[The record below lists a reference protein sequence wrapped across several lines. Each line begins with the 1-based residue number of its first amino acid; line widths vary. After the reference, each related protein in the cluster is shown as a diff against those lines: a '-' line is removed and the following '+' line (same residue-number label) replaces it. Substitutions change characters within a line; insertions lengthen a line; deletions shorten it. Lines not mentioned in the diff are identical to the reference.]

1 MARHAYVVLTLALLL
16 SLSVLAASCTGPGT
30 TSEPEREAPR
40 QVYRIQVHMTPE
52 QDEAEQVA
60 EQVRTWWQA
69 LPTGERPAALSTPGL
84 SPDVVWQQPYYRVRI
99 GRFTGRSEAA
109 PALEAVRA
117 QFGDAFIVPV
127 PASQPTSR
135 R

>member
-69 LPTGERPAALSTPGL
+69 LPTGERPAALADVGL
-84 SPDVVWQQPYYRVRI
+84 RPEVMWEQPYYRVRI
-99 GRFTGRSEAA
+99 GRFPSRSNAE
-109 PALEAVRA
+109 PALSAVRA
-117 QFGDAFIVPV
+117 AFGDAFLVPEQRPV
-127 PASQPTSR
+127 TR

>member
-60 EQVRTWWQA
+60 EQVRAWWQQ
-69 LPTGERPAALSTPGL
+69 LPDEERPAALVDVGL
-84 SPDVVWQQPYYRVRI
+84 RPAVVWEQPYYRVRI
-99 GRFTGRSEAA
+99 GRFPSRSNAE
-109 PALEAVRA
+109 PALSAVRA
-117 QFGDAFIVPV
+117 AFGDAFLVPEQRPV
-127 PASQPTSR
+127 TR